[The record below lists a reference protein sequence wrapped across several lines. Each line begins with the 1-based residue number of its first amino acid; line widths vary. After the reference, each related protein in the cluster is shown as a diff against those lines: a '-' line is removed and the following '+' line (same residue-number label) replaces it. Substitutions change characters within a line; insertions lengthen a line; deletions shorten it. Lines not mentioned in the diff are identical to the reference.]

1 MLAPSPQ
8 QVAPVV
14 LAEAEVLVEQVVALQ
29 ERSVEP
35 VEPVVLQVRADSPLV
50 VVSQGFLRL
59 G

>member
-1 MLAPSPQ
+1 
-8 QVAPVV
+8 VV
-14 LAEAEVLVEQVVALQ
+14 SVVVVEAEVLVEQVVALQ

-35 VEPVVLQVRADSPLV
+35 VERAGFQVRADLPLA